1 MALPTVDL
9 TDVEILR
16 TGGPYRGVG
25 SPEDGDHIT
34 EEHLEAM
41 ARNFADLR
49 GEVDAPNKLG
59 HIANQRDVTG
69 PEFLDGS
76 GAPALGWLDNVR
88 RDGDRLLADIKG
100 VPEKFADLI
109 RAGAYRKRSVEFLPT
124 YTDRTGRAREW
135 VLTGLAWL
143 GARRPAVS
151 GLADVHR
158 LYAESLADEGVRAV
172 IYEAAPAPAVVDE
185 HPGGALDKALAQAL
199 GLPEDATSEQV
210 AEALGK
216 LVADSKTNA
225 ETVGTLR
232 DELAAAKAKID
243 QLEAAKSDPGDDGDG
258 EREPL
263 AAGAIPA
270 EVARQFEALAATNR
284 DLTAKVEA
292 LSKRAEAGEDA
303 ARRLFESRRDEA
315 ITAALRAG
323 KIDPAARDTW
333 VRQYEADPDGTA
345 RLFEAMPVNP
355 VLVERVGRIDRG
367 QDNPEVEAEEKALR
381 QFAHDTFGPEGLAAF
396 EAMDKLTGKAA

>member
-25 SPEDGDHIT
+25 SPEAGDHIT

-49 GEVDAPNKLG
+49 GEIDAPNKLG

-216 LVADSKTNA
+216 LVADSKTA
-225 ETVGTLR
+225 SETVGTLR
-232 DELAAAKAKID
+232 DELAAAKAEID
-243 QLEAAKSDPGDDGDG
+243 QLRAAKSDPEPQG
-258 EREPL
+258 EPEPL

-270 EVARQFEALAATNR
+270 EIARQFEAAAARER
-284 DLTAKVEA
+284 DLVAKIEA

-303 ARRLFESRRDEA
+303 ARRLFESRRDDA
-315 ITAALRAG
+315 ITAALRDG
-323 KIDPAARDTW
+323 KIDPAARETW
-333 VRQYEADPDGTA
+333 VKQYEADPDGTV
-345 RLFEAMPVNP
+345 RLFEAMPRNP

-367 QDNPEVEAEEKALR
+367 QDNPERDAEEKALR
-381 QFAHDTFGPEGLAAF
+381 QFAHDTFGPEGVAAF

>member
-34 EEHLEAM
+34 EAHLEAM
-41 ARNFADLR
+41 ARNFRDLR
-49 GEVDAPNKLG
+49 GEIDAPNKVG

-88 RDGDRLLADIKG
+88 REGDRLLADIKD

-109 RAGAYRKRSVEFLPT
+109 KAGAYRKRSVEFLPT

-158 LYAESLADEGVRAV
+158 MYAESLADEGVRAV
-172 IYEAAPAPAVVDE
+172 IYEAAPAPADNE

-216 LVADSKTNA
+216 LVADSKTA
-225 ETVGTLR
+225 SETVGTLR

-243 QLEAAKSDPGDDGDG
+243 QLEAAKSDPGDDDGDG
-258 EREPL
+258 EPL

-284 DLTAKVEA
+284 DLAAKVET

-303 ARRLFESRRDEA
+303 ARRLFESRRDDA
-315 ITAALRAG
+315 ITAALRDG
-323 KIDPAARDTW
+323 KIDPAARETW
-333 VRQYEADPDGTA
+333 VKQYEADPDGTV
-345 RLFEAMPVNP
+345 RLFEAMPRNP

-367 QDNPEVEAEEKALR
+367 QDNPERDAEEKALR
-381 QFAHDTFGPEGLAAF
+381 QFAHDTFGPEGVAAF
-396 EAMDKLTGKAA
+396 EAMDKLIGKAA

>member
-25 SPEDGDHIT
+25 SPDGGDHIT
-34 EEHLEAM
+34 EDHLEAM
-41 ARNFADLR
+41 ARNFRDLR
-49 GEVDAPNKLG
+49 GEIDAPNKVG

-88 RDGDRLLADIKG
+88 REGDRLLADIKD

-109 RAGAYRKRSVEFLPT
+109 KAGAYRKRSVEFLDR
-124 YTDRTGRAREW
+124 YTDREGRAREW

-158 LYAESLADEGVRAV
+158 MYAESLADEGVRAV
-172 IYEAAPAPAVVDE
+172 IYEAAPAPADNE

-216 LVADSKTNA
+216 LVADSKTAA

-243 QLEAAKSDPGDDGDG
+243 QLEAAKADP
-258 EREPL
+258 EPL

-284 DLTAKVEA
+284 DLAARVET

-303 ARRLFESRRDEA
+303 ARRLFESRRDDA
-315 ITAALRAG
+315 ITAALRDG
-323 KIDPAARDTW
+323 KIDPAARETW
-333 VRQYEADPDGTA
+333 VKQYEADPDGTV
-345 RLFEAMPVNP
+345 RLFEAMPRNP

-367 QDNPEVEAEEKALR
+367 QDNPERDAEEKALR
-381 QFAHDTFGPEGLAAF
+381 QFAHDTFGPEGVAAF

>member
-25 SPEDGDHIT
+25 SPEAGDHIT

-216 LVADSKTNA
+216 LVADSKTA
-225 ETVGTLR
+225 SETVGTLR
-232 DELAAAKAKID
+232 DELAAAKAEID
-243 QLEAAKSDPGDDGDG
+243 QLRAAKSDP
-258 EREPL
+258 EPL

-270 EVARQFEALAATNR
+270 EIARQFEAAAARER
-284 DLTAKVEA
+284 DLVAKIEA

-303 ARRLFESRRDEA
+303 ARRLFETRRDEA

-323 KIDPAARDTW
+323 KIDPAARETW

-367 QDNPEVEAEEKALR
+367 QDDPEGEAEEKAVR
-381 QFAHDTFGPEGLAAF
+381 KFAAEMGDDFAAAF
-396 EAMDKLTGKAA
+396 EAMDKLTGKAV